1 MSGHLDK
8 FMHLSKSDA
17 PFQADESYDFSATFL
32 SGDEL
37 AKLFPLV
44 GLH

>member
-17 PFQADESYDFSATFL
+17 RYQADESYDFQLPF
-32 SGDEL
+32 
-37 AKLFPLV
+37 FP
-44 GLH
+44 GMS